1 MQHYRITAA
10 AAVDD
15 VQRKLALVEV
25 ELTESF
31 CYLRSLLPW
40 NTPEIGL
47 SMVGIDV
54 ARQQRQ
60 KERPTSALHSQLS
73 GRAIF
78 SYMLWLG
85 KICRRDDALINMTRQ
100 CRRDV

>member
-31 CYLRSLLPW
+31 CYLRSLLP
-40 NTPEIGL
+40 
-47 SMVGIDV
+47 
-54 ARQQRQ
+54 
-60 KERPTSALHSQLS
+60 
-73 GRAIF
+73 
-78 SYMLWLG
+78 
-85 KICRRDDALINMTRQ
+85 
-100 CRRDV
+100 